1 MTLLHGLEISEQ
13 TDLQA
18 LNSLA
23 VSARAEFFCT
33 VATTEQLLQALAY
46 ASERQ
51 LQVTALGGGSNV
63 VLAGDISGLVINLG
77 LSGIS
82 HQQVSSGQVHVS
94 FAAGENWHQAV
105 QYCLQQGWYG
115 LENLSLI
122 PGNVG
127 AAPIQNI
134 GAYGVELCDVFVSLQ
149 AIDTLSG
156 DLVVM
161 DTQACQF
168 GYRDSIFKKPEGNR
182 YLITEV
188 TLALSTATDVNIHY
202 PALANALQ
210 GTEPT
215 PESVSAAVCH
225 IRREKLPDPAVTP
238 NVGSFFKNPVI
249 GKALFDRLLSQHSGL
264 PHFNQQDKGIKIPA
278 AWLVDQCGYLGHRI
292 GNVGVHEKHALVLVN
307 FGGSGADI
315 LQLAAEIQAAV
326 AAKFDIKLEIEPR
339 IYGRS
344 TT

>member
-1 MTLLHGLEISEQ
+1 MTVPQELEISEQ
-13 TDLQA
+13 ADLQA
-18 LNSLA
+18 FNSLA

-51 LQVTALGGGSNV
+51 LAVTALGGGSNL
-63 VLAGDISGLVINLG
+63 VLAGDISGLVIYLG

-82 HQQVSSGQVHVS
+82 HQQLSSGQVHVS

-134 GAYGVELCDVFVSLQ
+134 GAYGVELCDVFVNLK
-149 AIDTLSG
+149 AIDIHSG
-156 DLVVM
+156 EAVVM
-161 DTQACQF
+161 DKQACQF
-168 GYRDSIFKKPEGNR
+168 GYRDSIFKQAETNR

-188 TLALSTATDVNIHY
+188 TLALSTAADVNIEY
-202 PALANALQ
+202 PALAAALQ
-210 GTEPT
+210 GTEST
-215 PESVSAAVCH
+215 PESVSAAVCR
-225 IRREKLPDPAVTP
+225 IRGEKLPDPAITP

-249 GKALFDRLLSQHSGL
+249 GQALFERLLDQHSAI
-264 PHFNQQDKGIKIPA
+264 PHFDQQDKGIKIPA
-278 AWLVDQCGYLGHRI
+278 AWLIDRCGYLGFRA

-326 AAKFDIKLEIEPR
+326 AAKFDITLEIEPR
-339 IYGRS
+339 VYGRS
-344 TT
+344 AT